1 MKKYALLLL
10 IALGFSSQLLAQATA
25 SASQSTA
32 LSLSNAIA
40 ITFTASGTNAGTTIS
55 LPFATVSDYTNGVAS
70 AVQQLKVQSNKLFNV
85 TINTSTANFTYA
97 GATTPAP
104 VMPVSGVLA
113 AQITANATG
122 GTVATSFNNT
132 YASLSSS
139 AQALISGCL
148 NGGNQTFSIQYK
160 TTPGF
165 AYPAGTY
172 TASVVYTA
180 TQP

>member
-1 MKKYALLLL
+1 MRFYFLSCLF
-10 IALGFSSQLLAQATA
+10 IIGFNYQSSAQTSAT
-25 SASQSTA
+25 ASQSTV

-40 ITFTASGTNAGTTIS
+40 ITFVTTGTNAGTAIS
-55 LPFATVSDYTNGVAS
+55 LPFATVTDYTNGVTSTA
-70 AVQQLKVQSNKLFNV
+70 QQLKVQSNKIFNL
-85 TINTSTANFTYA
+85 TINTTSANFTYS
-97 GATTPAP
+97 GTTTPTP

-122 GTVATSFNNT
+122 GTIATAFNGV
-132 YASLSSS
+132 YASLTSS
-139 AQALISGCL
+139 AQALISTCS

-172 TASVVYTA
+172 TASVLFTA